1 MIQNYDLVII
11 SKLCSFNLLDFET
24 KLVLITCDP
33 IVILFSLQNSVY
45 VICIC
50 LIKYDLG
57 CEVDLSRP
65 SLYSTDYRVY
75 ISDGMRMSTCLTG
88 IVILNLV

>member
-1 MIQNYDLVII
+1 MH
-11 SKLCSFNLLDFET
+11 
-24 KLVLITCDP
+24 
-33 IVILFSLQNSVY
+33 

-50 LIKYDLG
+50 LIKYDSG

-65 SLYSTDYRVY
+65 SWHSMDYQVY

-88 IVILNLV
+88 TVILNLI